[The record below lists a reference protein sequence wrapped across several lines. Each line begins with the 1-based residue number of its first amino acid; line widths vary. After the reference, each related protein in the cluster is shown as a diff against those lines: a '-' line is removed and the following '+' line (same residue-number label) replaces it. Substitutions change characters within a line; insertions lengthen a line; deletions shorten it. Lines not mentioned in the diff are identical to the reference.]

1 MDPKPKQENQPP
13 KPRGR
18 PATKPIPEPIPDT
31 PENVMKALVSA
42 PPRAK
47 NDWDYLKNSKG

>member
-1 MDPKPKQENQPP
+1 MDSKPKQDNQPP

-18 PATKPIPEPIPDT
+18 PATKPMPEQIPDT

-47 NDWDYLKNSKG
+47 NDWDYLKNSKD